1 MDSHSE
7 TECSESVFNKLMLKL
22 TIKNNIS
29 LNIFSKREEIK
40 FLLKS
45 LVGTWGC
52 LEKKI
57 WFFLDR
63 IVWIKVDS
71 SELAIAIQTKLYV
84 R

>member
-1 MDSHSE
+1 MDSHSD

-45 LVGTWGC
+45 
-52 LEKKI
+52 
-57 WFFLDR
+57 
-63 IVWIKVDS
+63 
-71 SELAIAIQTKLYV
+71 
-84 R
+84 